1 MLSYNRLLT
10 DKDRELYQET
20 IDLMWEFCPQTM
32 LRKIARA
39 NVQQAFVLD
48 TVREFADKNQRIL
61 SAGCYEDTA
70 YETLKKLGYKIIGI
84 DPFTKLISL
93 EQYMD
98 ISFENDFYIVFA
110 TSVIEHIPNDEIFLD
125 DICKLIKPNGYG
137 ILTMDYLDNWK
148 PGDKLPAT
156 DIRFYT
162 MVDLKYRLQQVLIK
176 NNCQV
181 VDEGQWEGTPDFRYD
196 GCLYSFATFVFRKS

>member
-10 DKDRELYQET
+10 NKDRFDYDGTIKLLWEL
-20 IDLMWEFCPQTM
+20 CPQTM
-32 LRKIARA
+32 LRKIERA

-48 TVREFADKNQRIL
+48 TVRGFADKNQRIL

-84 DPFTKLISL
+84 DPMENGIDLHLYTYI
-93 EQYMD
+93 QYPD
-98 ISFENDFYIVFA
+98 LFDVVFA
-110 TSVIEHIPNDEIFLD
+110 TSVIEHIPEDEIFLN

-137 ILTMDYLDNWK
+137 ILTMDYLDSWK
-148 PGDKLPAT
+148 PGDRLPAT
-156 DIRFYT
+156 DVRFYT
-162 MVDLKYRLQQVLIK
+162 MVDLKHRLQQVLIK
-176 NNCQV
+176 NHCQV
-181 VDEGQWEGTPDFRYD
+181 IDEGQWEGEPDFRYD